1 MTAPD
6 PTILAAAIK
15 CAEED
20 LQTFRGIDDPEIK
33 KLVEFS
39 EVILVAA
46 KAYQPMREALEKTAR
61 QFEFYAREHAQKAD
75 RALSA
80 GKLDEATTSIAKGKA
95 NAEFAAMC
103 RAALNP
109 AGPA

>member
-33 KLVEFS
+33 KL
-39 EVILVAA
+39 
-46 KAYQPMREALEKTAR
+46 QPVTGKRQPTA
-61 QFEFYAREHAQKAD
+61 
-75 RALSA
+75 
-80 GKLDEATTSIAKGKA
+80 
-95 NAEFAAMC
+95 C
-103 RAALNP
+103 NP
-109 AGPA
+109 RRSSS